1 MTIPI
6 VKQALQYNEHN
17 WMGVNELNMD
27 RHMEEKP
34 DSISSHAST
43 FIYVQAHVVNVGIQ
57 VDKWWGY

>member
-1 MTIPI
+1 
-6 VKQALQYNEHN
+6 
-17 WMGVNELNMD
+17 MGVNELNMD

-43 FIYVQAHVVNVGIQ
+43 CIYVQAHVVNVGIQ